1 MIGKLSFFII
11 FYKKITYKKTLSFF
25 KESVKT
31 KLLITIEFYHDKFN
45 FKLGAYRFTKFC

>member
-1 MIGKLSFFII
+1 MIGSCLFYYILQKLHI
-11 FYKKITYKKTLSFF
+11 KKHSLF

-45 FKLGAYRFTKFC
+45 FKLGARFTKFC